1 MSISTNKILVPIG
14 FSDQSIIA
22 LSQALNLARIK
33 GSKIVILSVIE
44 EPSIIESLLLH
55 NKQNDLQDKIKE
67 RLNDILE
74 SLDASDIE
82 IEIMIGSGK
91 VYEEINNV
99 ANMISPNLIV
109 MGTDGAKKGVVRRF
123 IGSNAERV
131 IRSVS
136 CPVITIKGQ
145 NHREGC
151 KNIIL
156 PLDLEK
162 QTKEKVTLSIE
173 YARYWDATIRI
184 ISVIL
189 KDNSEVKKRL
199 ISNMNQVE
207 KFIKNANVECTTEM
221 IYTKEKQKFG
231 DVILSYAKE
240 VKGDLLM
247 IMTKQE
253 ELVLSNNISVTARYI
268 INNSDIPVMNI
279 RPKKR
284 KHITGPT
291 TAF

>member
-22 LSQALNLARIK
+22 LNQALNLARIK
-33 GSKIVILSVIE
+33 DSKIVVLSVIE
-44 EPSIIESLLLH
+44 EPSIIESLLIH
-55 NKQNDLQDKIKE
+55 SKQNDLQEKIKE
-67 RLNDILE
+67 RLNNILE
-74 SLDASDIE
+74 SLNASDIE
-82 IEIMIGSGK
+82 IEIMIASGK

-109 MGTDGAKKGVVRRF
+109 MGTDGARKGVVRRF

-145 NHREGC
+145 NHRDGC

-184 ISVIL
+184 VSAIL

-199 ISNMNQVE
+199 ISNINQVE
-207 KFIKNANVECTTEM
+207 KFIRNANVECTTE
-221 IYTKEKQKFG
+221 ITHTQEKQKFG
-231 DVILSYAKE
+231 DIILSYAKE

>member
-99 ANMISPNLIV
+99 ASMISPNLIV

>member
-1 MSISTNKILVPIG
+1 MSISTNKILVPVG

-22 LSQALNLARIK
+22 LNQALNLARIK

-44 EPSIIESLLLH
+44 EPSMIESLLLD
-55 NKQNDLQDKIKE
+55 NKKNDLQDKIKD
-67 RLNDILE
+67 RLNNILE
-74 SLDASDIE
+74 SLDVSDIE
-82 IEIMIGSGK
+82 IEIMIGNGK

-109 MGTDGAKKGVVRRF
+109 MGTDGAKKGVVRHF

-145 NHREGC
+145 NHRDGC

-156 PLDLEK
+156 PLDIEK

-184 ISVIL
+184 VSVIL
-189 KDNSEVKKRL
+189 QDNSEVKKRL
-199 ISNMNQVE
+199 ISNINQVE
-207 KFIKNANVECTTEM
+207 KFIKNAKVECTTEM
-221 IYTKEKQKFG
+221 IHTKEKQKFG

-240 VKGDLLM
+240 VEGDLLM